1 MKKILKYCFI
11 SIGILFLTLLILPF
25 TLYIPAI
32 QSWAKDLATTYA
44 SKQLNM
50 SIAIERIRLK
60 FPLNL
65 VLDNSKIIT
74 AEGDTM
80 LYCDNLQLDVNF
92 RYLLQKKVQIEKF
105 SFQNTHFHYNDTIS
119 QLNLKGDV
127 GLLAFNAKPVDLGN
141 ERVEIPNIELRNGTV
156 SLDLGESDPILQTA
170 TESYLW
176 ILDIKQLQLEN
187 IAFGMTTHPKQAI
200 CKLKSHQLY

>member
-127 GLLAFNAKPVDLGN
+127 GLLALNAKPVDLGN
-141 ERVEIPNIELRNGTV
+141 PEYRTSKRNCIIR
-156 SLDLGESDPILQTA
+156 LGRKRTRYD
-170 TESYLW
+170 
-176 ILDIKQLQLEN
+176 KQQ
-187 IAFGMTTHPKQAI
+187 I
-200 CKLKSHQLY
+200 KSHSMDTRYKAIAIREHCFRYDYITPNKRFAS

>member
-105 SFQNTHFHYNDTIS
+105 SFQNTHFHYNDTVS

-127 GLLAFNAKPVDLGN
+127 GLLALNAKPVDLGN
-141 ERVEIPNIELRNGTV
+141 ERVEIPNIELRTRY
-156 SLDLGESDPILQTA
+156 D
-170 TESYLW
+170 
-176 ILDIKQLQLEN
+176 KQR
-187 IAFGMTTHPKQAI
+187 I
-200 CKLKSHQLY
+200 KSHSMDTRYKAIAIREHCFRHDYITPNKRFAS

>member
-65 VLDNSKIIT
+65 VLDDAPEPSPPKVILCYIVII
-74 AEGDTM
+74 
-80 LYCDNLQLDVNF
+80 CNL
-92 RYLLQKKVQIEKF
+92 
-105 SFQNTHFHYNDTIS
+105 
-119 QLNLKGDV
+119 
-127 GLLAFNAKPVDLGN
+127 
-141 ERVEIPNIELRNGTV
+141 
-156 SLDLGESDPILQTA
+156 
-170 TESYLW
+170 
-176 ILDIKQLQLEN
+176 
-187 IAFGMTTHPKQAI
+187 M
-200 CKLKSHQLY
+200 

>member
-1 MKKILKYCFI
+1 MIHFKRPE
-11 SIGILFLTLLILPF
+11 SENT
-25 TLYIPAI
+25 
-32 QSWAKDLATTYA
+32 KDLATTYA

-119 QLNLKGDV
+119 QLNLKRDV
-127 GLLAFNAKPVDLGN
+127 
-141 ERVEIPNIELRNGTV
+141 
-156 SLDLGESDPILQTA
+156 
-170 TESYLW
+170 
-176 ILDIKQLQLEN
+176 
-187 IAFGMTTHPKQAI
+187 
-200 CKLKSHQLY
+200 